1 MSSVADELHS
11 NQRFL
16 ASQWSE
22 ARVLWQDES
31 AAHFEHNSWD
41 PLEVESSRIGASADE
56 LMVALVRCRLA
67 AES

>member
-16 ASQWSE
+16 GSRWSE
-22 ARVLWQDES
+22 ARGLWPDGS
-31 AAHFEHNSWD
+31 AAHFERNYWEPFD
-41 PLEVESSRIGASADE
+41 QEATRIGASADQ

-67 AES
+67 AEA